1 MTVLV
6 QLFLPPRMRV
16 DQKDEEALH
25 YDLLHMTK
33 KELSVRMRGLLNKL
47 SDTPTITAQM
57 NAHDNAVSLL
67 GEFGDGMM
75 EKVIRFKK
83 QRKK

>member
-16 DQKDEEALH
+16 EQKAEQALH

-33 KELSVRMRGLLNKL
+33 KELSARMRDLINKL
-47 SDTPTITAQM
+47 SYTPTITAQM
-57 NAHDNAVSLL
+57 NTHDNAVSLL

-75 EKVIRFKK
+75 EAVEMYEKQKK
-83 QRKK
+83 K